1 MEKMRTRFL
10 PKMTHDEVC
19 EYVKRNDIIY
29 VPFGTVEVHG
39 TFPLDVETTTPE
51 AFALLMAE
59 ETDGLV
65 LGNLPY
71 FISAGPPHQPRHH
84 PDERGAG
91 PGLPQGHRPLPA
103 QPGLPPAGLP
113 LPGTA
118 PPSSPA
124 GVLAVDFFDETKCP
138 IGYVDLV
145 NGCEYAAKKGVK
157 IDSYDDL
164 FCGAYEIL
172 GKKDEL
178 VVDPAIDA
186 APKADSETAIDDSDV
201 FRRFAHPS
209 GSVGFYFARPE
220 DHAGMTGASKTVEE
234 RDERC
239 AAAPRPSARSC
250 RPWTCPPMSAS
261 CASWT
266 SSTRTSSCRAMRTS
280 LPRNTYPAP
289 GWKR

>member
-1 MEKMRTRFL
+1 MVKKRTRVL
-10 PKMTHDEVC
+10 PNKTHDEVC

-71 FISAGPPHQPRHH
+71 FFCGASPIS
-84 PDERGAG
+84 
-91 PGLPQGHRPLPA
+91 
-103 QPGLPPAGLP
+103 
-113 LPGTA
+113 PGTIQMSVEQGLA
-118 PPSSPA
+118 YLKAIAHSLLNQGFRRQVYLSLHGPA
-124 GVLAVDFFDETKCP
+124 FLTGGVLAVDFFDETKCP

-178 VVDPAIDA
+178 VVDPTIDA

-239 AAAPRPSARSC
+239 ARGAKTIREIVQAMDMPTYVRKLRELDEQHQNVILPRYADI
-250 RPWTCPPMSAS
+250 
-261 CASWT
+261 
-266 SSTRTSSCRAMRTS
+266 

>member
-71 FISAGPPHQPRHH
+71 FFCGASPIS
-84 PDERGAG
+84 
-91 PGLPQGHRPLPA
+91 
-103 QPGLPPAGLP
+103 
-113 LPGTA
+113 PGTIQMSVEQGLA
-118 PPSSPA
+118 YLKAIAHSLLNQGFRRQVYLSLHGPA
-124 GVLAVDFFDETKCP
+124 FLTGGVLAVDFFDETKCP

-172 GKKDEL
+172 GKRT
-178 VVDPAIDA
+178 
-186 APKADSETAIDDSDV
+186 SS
-201 FRRFAHPS
+201 
-209 GSVGFYFARPE
+209 
-220 DHAGMTGASKTVEE
+220 
-234 RDERC
+234 
-239 AAAPRPSARSC
+239 
-250 RPWTCPPMSAS
+250 
-261 CASWT
+261 
-266 SSTRTSSCRAMRTS
+266 SSTRPSTPRRKRT
-280 LPRNTYPAP
+280 PRPPSTTATCSAALRTPPAP
-289 GWKR
+289 WASTSPGPRTTPA

>member
-71 FISAGPPHQPRHH
+71 FFCGASPIS
-84 PDERGAG
+84 
-91 PGLPQGHRPLPA
+91 
-103 QPGLPPAGLP
+103 
-113 LPGTA
+113 PGTIQMSVEQGLA
-118 PPSSPA
+118 YLKAIAHSLLNQGFRRQVYLSLHGPA
-124 GVLAVDFFDETKCP
+124 FLTGGVLAVDFFDETKCP

-220 DHAGMTGASKTVEE
+220 DHAA
-234 RDERC
+234 
-239 AAAPRPSARSC
+239 
-250 RPWTCPPMSAS
+250 
-261 CASWT
+261 
-266 SSTRTSSCRAMRTS
+266 
-280 LPRNTYPAP
+280 
-289 GWKR
+289 